1 MKFGPWSLSLQ
12 EAVGPRRP
20 ELVTGQAISTQI
32 HSMRGRTG
40 EGPLPVPFNTQRA

>member
-1 MKFGPWSLSLQ
+1 MKSGLRSLPLQ

-20 ELVTGQAISTQI
+20 GLVTGQAISTQI
-32 HSMRGRTG
+32 HSMRGRAG